1 MNHPLNHR
9 LIQTRQQA
17 VAVVRVAEQHWHA
30 LEDDCVVGRGHT
42 TYRPDGRVFV
52 SVDAWHASTFDLLA
66 GAMLAALPR
75 PLHTL
80 VDEAEGELTRQWQA
94 VGFAAERREWEYVVP
109 TDPLLTGLD
118 GVVPP
123 PRVGIRALDARHVEA
138 TWRGEQLGLLRLVL
152 LPRRPVIGLLTVR
165 PDVRRRGIARALL
178 AHALGDLHD
187 ADTPDVSTI
196 VDETYVAAVTLTEA
210 VGGRRTRSNLELVLR

>member
-1 MNHPLNHR
+1 MTSLHH
-9 LIQTRQQA
+9 TRGRA
-17 VAVVRVAEQHWHA
+17 RRTVGITRVAERHWHA

-42 TYRPDGRVFV
+42 TYRPDGRIFV

-80 VDEAEGELTRQWQA
+80 VDEADRELTEQWLA
-94 VGFAAERREWEYVVP
+94 AGFAIGRREWEYVVP

-138 TWRGEQLGLLRLVL
+138 FWRDEQLGLLRLVL
-152 LPRRPVIGLLTVR
+152 LPRRPVI
-165 PDVRRRGIARALL
+165 
-178 AHALGDLHD
+178 
-187 ADTPDVSTI
+187 
-196 VDETYVAAVTLTEA
+196 
-210 VGGRRTRSNLELVLR
+210 